1 MVAVAGRL
9 SLEGGLLMHDRKI
22 GSTLLLLAALAAL
35 GFGTVP
41 VVAQDVSPAPASDRQ
56 PVPPEECTV
65 EPRSLESLPDPNL
78 ATPAAALATPETFTL
93 PEGTPA
99 DEKTVEAVTAAI
111 RQSLAC
117 GNAGDTLRLFS
128 TLTDSYIASLL
139 VDAGLSTM
147 SPAIYDFLATP
158 IAAPAEVQ
166 VSLDAIEN
174 VQVLLDG
181 RIGAIVTT
189 TDTETSRS
197 FVVLVEREGNYLIDR
212 VTRIPGAMATPT
224 A

>member
-1 MVAVAGRL
+1 ML
-9 SLEGGLLMHDRKI
+9 YRKI
-22 GSTLLLLAALAAL
+22 WPTLLLLVALAVL
-35 GFGTVP
+35 GFGAVP
-41 VVAQDVSPAPASDRQ
+41 AVAQELSPTPAGDHQ

-65 EPRSLESLPDPNL
+65 EPRSLESLPDPSL
-78 ATPAAALATPETFTL
+78 ATPAAALAATPEAFTL

-117 GNAGDTLRLFS
+117 GNAGDSLRIFS

-139 VDAGLSTM
+139 VDAGLPTM
-147 SPAIYDFLATP
+147 SPAIYEFLATP

-166 VSLDAIEN
+166 VSLDAIED

-212 VTRIPGAMATPT
+212 VTRIPDAMATP
-224 A
+224 AA